1 MPKNRHMGLGN
12 LVSED
17 YGYSTQPQVS
27 MVGVNPSVTEKLG
40 QIQATRSSPLSVSS
54 GYRSPS
60 YNRAVGGA
68 RKSQHVLGN
77 AIDIS
82 TAGMSKAEVK
92 ALAQEASRVGFRG
105 IGIYSNSL
113 HFDVREKAAVW
124 GPNYKSTSIP
134 AGFQDFAVAHINNEY
149 QGTAPAPMVA
159 AVERQSLPAVG
170 PVPEARPETSLA
182 SYTPQNVPT
191 PTARDAFTPGGII
204 NSPKVSL
211 SPVSSAQASEAQ
223 AAPAPSMAQ
232 SPVSAARSLPSIDQS
247 RFGPATAPNINEA
260 NALRSALQSQA
271 AQISAPEAPQNVS
284 AISSLRSLSPTAPQ
298 ATQAPQQA
306 PTQETP
312 SSFTETPSSYQTAAF
327 STAAPKMDAFGQPPA
342 PGLQPAAPSQY
353 KQPEAPQQ
361 APALAPPTRTI
372 SNPTVA
378 SVPDETT
385 IDAPAPD
392 PALNSFPDKPDA
404 PGLLSGLFGKP
415 SAVGLLGQLAGV
427 GLGTAAAGPL
437 GGIVGGLLGKSL
449 ANNTG
454 GSLGGL
460 LSNYNGPTTN
470 VGSGLGAISSV
481 LGGGLAPGSTAY
493 SRSMPGMSVTS
504 LPGGA
509 IQRTNQFGMT
519 QITTADGRTG
529 RATKAGRTGG
539 AGGNYGGVKSEGARN
554 AIDGGLGGLF

>member
-1 MPKNRHMGLGN
+1 M
-12 LVSED
+12 VD
-17 YGYSTQPQVS
+17 YRARSYVD
-27 MVGVNPSVTEKLG
+27 MDVNPSVTEKLST
-40 QIQATRSSPLSVSS
+40 IQATRSNPLDITS
-54 GYRSPS
+54 GYRSPA
-60 YNRAVGGA
+60 YNAAVGGA
-68 RKSQHVLGN
+68 KKSQHTHRN
-77 AIDIS
+77 AVDVS
-82 TAGMSKAEVK
+82 TRGMSQAEVR
-92 ALAQEASRVGFRG
+92 ALAEEASRVGFRG
-105 IGIYSNSL
+105 IGIYSDSL
-113 HFDVREKAAVW
+113 HFDVRDKAAVW
-124 GPNYKSTSIP
+124 GPNFKSSSIP
-134 AGFQDFAVAHINNEY
+134 AGFQDFAAAHIQNKI

-191 PTARDAFTPGGII
+191 PTAKSAFAPGGIV

-211 SPVSSAQASEAQ
+211 SPVSSAQAAPAQ
-223 AAPAPSMAQ
+223 ASPAPSMAQ
-232 SPVSAARSLPSIDQS
+232 SPVSAARTAPSIAPNPD
-247 RFGPATAPNINEA
+247 RFGPVGPAINNAPS
-260 NALRSALQSQA
+260 LKSALQAQA
-271 AQISAPEAPQNVS
+271 AQINAAPAPQNVS

-353 KQPEAPQQ
+353 TQPEAPQQ

-372 SNPTVA
+372 SSPKVA
-378 SVPDETT
+378 SVPDEAT

-392 PALNSFPDKPDA
+392 PALNSFPDKPAA
-404 PGLLSGLFGKP
+404 PGLFSGMFSKATP
-415 SAVGLLGQLAGV
+415 AGLLGQLAGV
-427 GLGTAAAGPL
+427 GLGTAAMGPL

-449 ANNTG
+449 ANNAG
-454 GSLGGL
+454 GSFGGL
-460 LSNYNGPTTN
+460 LSNYSGPTTN
-470 VGSGLGAISSV
+470 VGSGLGAMSAV
-481 LGGGLAPGSTAY
+481 LGGGLAPGSTAF

-504 LPGGA
+504 LPGGG

-519 QITTADGRTG
+519 QITSADGRTG